1 MLERVDGK
9 PPAGGHTVTLF
20 LVRHGQ
26 TVWNHEHR
34 YQGQSDVPLSEEGR
48 RQASLL
54 AERLANA
61 SREVPFDAIWSSDL
75 ARARETAE
83 AAAQV
88 LGLPVRLH
96 SGLREMNF
104 GAWEGLTFP
113 EIEKS
118 FPENVAAYRR
128 DPVRTAPE
136 GGESFLQVQARVVAA
151 MEGILRGGCRR
162 PLIVAHGGSLK
173 AWLALRFGWDPAER
187 HRMLMGNTGLTVVTA
202 QGRRLRLLTYNDT
215 AHLEVW
221 PGRRPDGE
229 GRT

>member
-1 MLERVDGK
+1 MLERVEGK
-9 PPAGGHTVTLF
+9 PEAEDRTVTLF

-34 YQGQSDVPLSEEGR
+34 YQGQSDVPLSDEGR

-54 AERLANA
+54 ADRLAHA
-61 SREVPFDAIWSSDL
+61 AREVPFDAVWSSDL
-75 ARARETAE
+75 ARARATAE
-83 AAAQV
+83 VAAAV

-113 EIEKS
+113 EIEKT

-136 GGESFLQVQARVVAA
+136 GGESFLEMQARVVAA
-151 MEGILRGGCRR
+151 VEGILREGCRR
-162 PLIVAHGGSLK
+162 PIIVAHGGSLK
-173 AWLALRFGWDPAER
+173 SWLALRFGWDPAER
-187 HRMLMGNTGLTVVTA
+187 HRMLMGNTGLTIVTA

-215 AHLEVW
+215 AHLEGW
-221 PGRRPDGE
+221 RPPRPPEE